1 MKLHRYTRSI
11 NGDSTAVSNETNATL
26 GKNRMKRLRRSLI
39 SMLCVSGLIGT
50 TSTDILAQR
59 ELTDIPV
66 PNAAEELSTFQ
77 MGDGWT
83 AELFAGDEVQLAKPI
98 HMNWDNQGRLWV
110 ASSET
115 YPQIVPGQPS
125 NDKIL
130 ILQDTDN
137 DGIADKTTVF
147 ADGLLIPTG
156 ILPGNDGPNVSAYVV
171 NSDKL
176 EYMVDTDGDS
186 VADERQVI
194 LSGFGTEDT
203 HHLLHSLRWGHDG
216 WLYMNQSIYIHS
228 HIETPWGVERLN
240 GGGIWRYH
248 PKTKQLEV
256 VARGFVNPWGT
267 HFDRY
272 GQIFATDGAYG
283 EGINYV
289 FPGSVFITAVG
300 GTRFVTGLNP
310 GSPKHCGLEILSGS
324 HWPDSIRGSMVTN
337 DFRAHRVCRFVV
349 TDDRSGYESVQQQ
362 EVIKTT
368 HVAFRPIDAKQ
379 GLDGHLYIADW
390 YNPII
395 QHGEVDFRDPRRDR
409 THGRIWRLTHK
420 DQKKVDWAP
429 IDANL
434 PTEKLAELMKEEA
447 DLPRLFATQAM
458 RLKADAG
465 EAARAILTN
474 EKTSNLDRLQWLW
487 AFEGLER
494 FPERLQKRLL
504 QSDDGRVR
512 AAVYH
517 SMRNQISSEIRKAR
531 AAGKTLEATRW
542 NEWLAVCKTGVNDA
556 HPRVRLESVRIL
568 AEIPTP
574 EAAALACQV
583 LDKPMDRFLDF
594 ALWQTLRDLK
604 STWLPD
610 FVKNANSLNG
620 KPSHIAFALRAVQ
633 DPAGVEALL
642 QLIGSGK
649 VTKADDVAQLMQL
662 IAELGSGAQQTQLL
676 DTVVSSSN
684 ALDAATRERLFGLLL
699 DMSKAK
705 KQAIAPS
712 EKATQ
717 AIAGFGSSTDGPAG
731 LRNLALRAIGQWNL
745 AGLRSNLESAL
756 KSEKADIRAAALLG
770 LAGFADDAAKKQ
782 LLELTQDADANLSA
796 LAIEQVSD
804 FDLNAAS
811 QAIAKRLATSQGNE
825 DSWKRIIG
833 IVLAK
838 KEGAEQLASTLEN
851 AKIEIAPETGRV
863 LRAIIRGSG
872 VEVPR
877 LLEVIENSAK
887 LKENRW
893 VWSEEL
899 RDRWIKTAQA
909 SGDATR
915 GELIYRRAELQCAQ
929 CHRIGGAGGLVG
941 PDLTSI
947 GAQAPADY
955 LVEAL
960 LIPAAKVKEGYNAKL
975 IRTVDDEIITGIPI
989 GETDTDVTLRGADGK
1004 IIRVSK
1010 EDIDESK
1017 DSRSLI
1023 PDGLLD
1029 SLSEQE
1035 AVDLLRFM
1043 IELGRIDG
1051 PMLVKD
1057 DGSIRSWK
1065 RLKWTQ
1071 DAHTLFNRNSLDSVT
1086 GDQTNLVWEDS
1097 PALVSGRI
1105 PLQDA
1110 ATYTPHAGME
1120 PITFLA
1126 ADFNV
1131 ERAGKVTLEL
1141 GENAKQGML
1150 LWIND
1155 VPTSIEGST
1164 VSFAAEEGPLKVFL
1178 GLKRPQFP
1186 NDVQIRIDRA
1196 ATTARV
1202 LQ

>member
-1 MKLHRYTRSI
+1 MPLSP
-11 NGDSTAVSNETNATL
+11 STPSAMPL
-26 GKNRMKRLRRSLI
+26 KRLRRLLFSI
-39 SMLCVSGLIGT
+39 ACASGLALG
-50 TSTDILAQR
+50 SSSAAFAQR

-66 PNAAEELSTFQ
+66 PNAAEELESFQ

-83 AELFAGDEVQLAKPI
+83 AELFAGDDVKLAKPI
-98 HMNWDNQGRLWV
+98 HMNWDNHGRLWV

-115 YPQIVPGQPS
+115 YPQIVPGQDS
-125 NDKIL
+125 NDKIF
-130 ILQDTDN
+130 ILEDTDK
-137 DGIADKTTVF
+137 DGKADRTVVF

-176 EYMVDTDGDS
+176 EYMVDTDGDL

-240 GGGIWRYH
+240 GGGIWRFH
-248 PKTKQLEV
+248 PKTKQLEI

-289 FPGSVFITAVG
+289 FPGSVFLTAVG

-349 TDDRSGYESVQQQ
+349 TDDRAGYESVQQQ
-362 EVIKTT
+362 EIIKTT

-429 IDANL
+429 ITSDL
-434 PTEKLAELMKEEA
+434 PAEKLADLMKEDA

-458 RLKADAG
+458 RLKTDAG
-465 EAARAILTN
+465 QVARTILTN
-474 EKTSNLDRLQWLW
+474 EKTSNLERLQWLW

-494 FPERLQKRLL
+494 FPERLQNRLL
-504 QSDDGRVR
+504 QSDDGRIR

-531 AAGKTLEATRW
+531 AAGKTLDATRW
-542 NEWLAVCKTGVNDA
+542 AHWTAICKTGVQDE
-556 HPRVRLESVRIL
+556 HPRVRLETVRIL

-574 EAAALACQV
+574 EAAALACQI

-604 STWLPD
+604 GAWLPD
-610 FVKNANSLNG
+610 FTKNAKALNG
-620 KPSHIAFALRAVQ
+620 NPAHIAFALRAVQ
-633 DPAGVEALL
+633 DPAGVQALMD
-642 QLIGSGK
+642 LIHSGK
-649 VTKADDVAQLMQL
+649 VSKADDLVQLMQL
-662 IAELGSGAQQTQLL
+662 VAELGNAEQQTQLL
-676 DTVVSSSN
+676 DIVVGAATSSGLNDS
-684 ALDAATRERLFGLLL
+684 TRERLFTALL
-699 DMSKAK
+699 DMSKSK

-712 EKATQ
+712 EKASK
-717 AIAGFGSSTDGPAG
+717 AISAWASGKDIAVP
-731 LRNLALRAIGQWNL
+731 LRNLALRAIGQWNVV
-745 AGLRSNLESAL
+745 GLRPAVEAAL
-756 KSEKADIRAAALLG
+756 KSEQSDLRLAGLIG
-770 LAGFADDAAKKQ
+770 LAGFGDDAAKKQ
-782 LLELTQDADANLSA
+782 ILELTQDADANLSA
-796 LAIEQVSD
+796 SAIEQASE
-804 FDLNAAS
+804 FDLGATS
-811 QAIAKRLATSQGNE
+811 QIIAKRLAAGQGDE
-825 DSWKRIIG
+825 DSWKRIVG
-833 IVLAK
+833 ILLAK
-838 KEGAEQLASTLEN
+838 KEGANQLAAALES
-851 AKIEIAPETGRV
+851 AKIEIAPETGRI
-863 LRAIIRGSG
+863 LRSVIRSSG
-872 VEVPR
+872 VEVPK
-877 LLEVIENSAK
+877 LLEVVENAAK
-887 LKENRW
+887 LKGNAW

-899 RDRWIKTAQA
+899 RDRWIKEAQA
-909 SGDATR
+909 KGDAHR
-915 GELIYRRAELQCAQ
+915 GEIIYRRTELQCVQ
-929 CHRIGGAGGLVG
+929 CHRIGGVGGLVG
-941 PDLTSI
+941 PDLTTI

-960 LIPAAKVKEGYNAKL
+960 ILPAAKVKEGYNAKL
-975 IRTVDDEIITGIPI
+975 IRTVDDEIITGIPV
-989 GETDTDVTLRGADGK
+989 GETETDVTLRGADGK
-1004 IIRVSK
+1004 IVTVSK

-1017 DSRSLI
+1017 DSRSLM

-1035 AVDLLRFM
+1035 AIDLLRFM
-1043 IELGRIDG
+1043 IEMGRLDG

-1057 DGSIRSWK
+1057 DGSVRNWK
-1065 RLKWTQ
+1065 TLKFSQ
-1071 DAHTLFNRNSLDSVT
+1071 AAHQVFNRNSLDSVT
-1086 GDQTNLVWEDS
+1086 ADHKGFVWQDLGS
-1097 PALVSGRI
+1097 LVSGRV
-1105 PLQDA
+1105 PLAGSD
-1110 ATYTPHAGME
+1110 TFVPHAGVD
-1120 PITFLA
+1120 PTTFLV

-1131 ERAGKVTLEL
+1131 ERAGEVTLDL
-1141 GENAKQGML
+1141 GENAKQGLL

-1155 VPTSIEGST
+1155 VPTSIEGSN
-1164 VSFAAEEGPLKVFL
+1164 VKFSAEEGPLKVYL
-1178 GLKRPQFP
+1178 GVKRPHFKDDIQ
-1186 NDVQIRIDRA
+1186 VKIDRA
-1196 ATTARV
+1196 GTTARLV
-1202 LQ
+1202 Q